1 MRHRTTQERCGPMR
15 YFESGSIN
23 ATVDMTGSG
32 KSLTNHAFVFSSRIP
47 IVRITVTRYR
57 LIALVND

>member
-1 MRHRTTQERCGPMR
+1 MR